1 MRNSWLVK
9 SIATATLALG
19 ASMGMG
25 QADVICGSLTGGG
38 FQPGGNGPLL
48 HGRTGDLIGY
58 SIGTTSCNVGTTNLS
73 WVASGPDR
81 HPLIINNIYRIDEN
95 AIEQIGVSWVK
106 HGFCALQQTLCG
118 SCNAVCGGC
127 CSSLGPGCSDPY
139 TASLN
144 GSQTGLGPRNEINS
158 ATGEYPW
165 PFATS
170 GQSGN
175 NIFKRIQ
182 VHVDDVNP
190 ALNAGAL
197 YVTEGQYVANDDA
210 DAGNDNNNASHRM
223 ITVGPEDAFTNTW
236 FLNFDGG
243 TVRELPAIF
252 AWQTANPSV
261 ELTAVDVPGDGRF
274 WVGSNVTDNGDG
286 TWHYEYA
293 IHNLNSDRGAH
304 NFQIDALIDF
314 APGTNIGFKDVVY
327 HSGEPYDMTDWVV
340 FFENMPPNAPFLRW
354 ESSSNFNS
362 NPNGNAIR
370 WGTLY
375 NFRFDATT
383 APETGSA
390 SIGLYGPGGV
400 GDPDSVSFNI
410 PVPSAPAA
418 GGCNAADLAEP
429 FGVLDLGDVQAFIA
443 AFTGGDLA
451 ADIAA
456 PFGVLDLADVQ
467 TFISAFTGGCP

>member
-1 MRNSWLVK
+1 MRNSWLIK

-73 WVASGPDR
+73 WVASGIDR
-81 HPLIINNIYRIDEN
+81 HPLIINNIFRIDDN

-158 ATGEYPW
+158 ATGQYPW

-197 YVTEGQYVANDDA
+197 YVTEGQYVAKDDA
-210 DAGNDNNNASHRM
+210 DAGNDDNNASYRM

-261 ELTAVDVPGDGRF
+261 DLVAVDVPGDGRF

-293 IHNLNSDRGAH
+293 IHNLNSDRNASSFSVPNSSGV
-304 NFQIDALIDF
+304 
-314 APGTNIGFKDVVY
+314 TNQGFRDVVY
-327 HSGEPYDMTDWVV
+327 HSGEPFDMTDWQPVIG
-340 FFENMPPNAPFLRW
+340 ENIEWDNGTTFGTNPNA
-354 ESSSNFNS
+354 
-362 NPNGNAIR
+362 NAIR

-375 NFRFDATT
+375 NFRFDSPNPPEDGTAT
-383 APETGSA
+383 
-390 SIGLYGPGGV
+390 IGL
-400 GDPDSVSFNI
+400 F
-410 PVPSAPAA
+410 APAA
-418 GGCNAADLAEP
+418 GQPDTVSVAVSVPSEGGIGGCNEADLAEP